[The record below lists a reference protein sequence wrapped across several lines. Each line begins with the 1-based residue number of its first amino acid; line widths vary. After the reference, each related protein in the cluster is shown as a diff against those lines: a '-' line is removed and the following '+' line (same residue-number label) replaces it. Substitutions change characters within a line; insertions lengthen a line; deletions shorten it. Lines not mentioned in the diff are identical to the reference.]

1 MRHILMTIA
10 CAISLSVPALAQQD
24 TVIHS
29 SRGDQEAVAVTIY
42 NHNLG
47 LVKETRSVSL
57 PHKSGELRYAD
68 VASHII
74 PASVHVRSLTS
85 ADKFD
90 VLEQNYEYDLM
101 NPDKLLDKYVGK
113 EITIVDFNEYNNQKQ
128 EIQAKL
134 LSNNDGQILKIGD
147 KIYLGHP
154 GYRALPQIPE
164 NLIAKP
170 TLMWQYGNR
179 GPAKQQL
186 EVSYLTNRISWQAD
200 YVLVIGKD
208 DRTGDLGGWVTIDN
222 KSGATYPN
230 ATLKLVAGDIN
241 RVEKPRGREPY
252 ATKMALSEA
261 APRFREQEFF
271 EYHLY
276 DLQRTTTIKDN
287 QTKQI
292 QLMDAGDIAMQ
303 KRYFVRGEH
312 HYYLNRYGNDDKQPV
327 HVKLEIENR
336 DKNNLGMPLPAG
348 IVRMYKKDA
357 DGSQQFVGE
366 DRIEHTPKNEK
377 ITLTAGEAF
386 DVVAERKQ
394 TDFEQIGTKAFETAW
409 EIELRNHKKGDVTVL
424 IEEPLRGDWKIVSKS
439 HEYNKIDAHTIGFD
453 VTVPK
458 NGKTTVTYRV
468 RVQR

>member
-10 CAISLSVPALAQQD
+10 CAISLSVPVLAQQD

-170 TLMWQYGNR
+170 TLMWRYGNR
-179 GPAKQQL
+179 GIAKQQL

-292 QLMDAGDIAMQ
+292 QLMDAKDIAMQ
-303 KRYFVRGEH
+303 KRYFLRGEQQ
-312 HYYLNRYGNDDKQPV
+312 YFFGRYGNEDKRQANV
-327 HVKLEIENR
+327 ELEIENR
-336 DKNNLGMPLPAG
+336 DKNNLGVPLPAG

-409 EIELRNHKKGDVTVL
+409 EIELRNHKKGDVTVS

-468 RVQR
+468 RIQR